1 MLKIFNVKKRDK
13 FLKNNKRREMQKIK
27 TQNNDNLF

>member
-1 MLKIFNVKKRDK
+1 MLKIFNVKKHDK